1 MGLQDL
7 TPELRTRLSRVER
20 AVAVFVVL
28 ATLLLAAGFAY
39 YIYHT
44 AQRKGWFLPKANC
57 HTFLQN
63 ANGLSVGDQV
73 KMLGFPVGEVT
84 EVTAMPPFSEYGNVY
99 VQFIVKDVYI
109 GYIWDDSKVK
119 VATAD
124 FLGKRTFELIPGG
137 TSGRTNLHA
146 SFQLN
151 RQGEVT
157 GVWDDKEGAYFPT
170 GKRPKGYTLLAEESP
185 ALGDRL
191 EKVANVVD
199 KALPNILNLTNQVAA
214 VLSNSAHATSNL
226 NTLLA
231 RAQPIVTNVADITG
245 RLRDPRGSLGEWLI
259 PANLNTRLEHT
270 LLSASSTFTNANRTL
285 TGLDRT
291 LVGVRTT
298 LTNADGALVG
308 VRTTVA
314 NTDTNVTLL
323 LSNLNLSLESLAGIT
338 SNLNTQVQANTNILS
353 AISAAVVHADELMQ
367 GLKRHWLLRSA
378 FKTNKPPVAP
388 AAPKSGRPGR

>member
-28 ATLLLAAGFAY
+28 ATLLLVSGFAY

-44 AQRKGWFLPKANC
+44 AQRKGWFLAKANC

-84 EVTAMPPFSEYGNVY
+84 EITAMPPFSEYGNVY
-99 VQFIVKDVYI
+99 VQFIVKGVYI
-109 GYIWDDSKVK
+109 GYVWDDSKVK

-124 FLGKRTFELIPGG
+124 FLGKRTFELVPGG
-137 TSGRTNLHA
+137 PSGRTNC
-146 SFQLN
+146 FELN
-151 RQGEVT
+151 KQGEVT
-157 GVWDDKEGAYFPT
+157 GVWDDKEGKHLPVA
-170 GKRPKGYTLLAEESP
+170 KKPKGYSLLAEESP

-214 VLSNSAHATSNL
+214 VLSNSTHATSNL

-231 RAQPIVTNVADITG
+231 RAQPIITNIADITG

-259 PANLNTRLEHT
+259 PTNLNTQLEHS
-270 LLSASSTFTNANRTL
+270 LLSAGSTFTNANQTL
-285 TGLDRT
+285 GGLDRT
-291 LVGVRTT
+291 LAGVRAT
-298 LTNADGALVG
+298 LTNADGALIG
-308 VRTTVA
+308 VRNTVA

-338 SNLNTQVQANTNILS
+338 SNLNSQVQANTNILS
-353 AISAAVVHADELMQ
+353 AISDAVIHADELMQ

-378 FKTNKPPVAP
+378 FKDKTNKPPAAP
-388 AAPKSGRPGR
+388 AAPKGKRK